1 MKRRDLVAR
10 GPAIATYSH
19 YQEKIVNGRRCIEV
33 LPGFRARSIGARRFA
48 MSAARIRILATGGT
62 IAGSAGSAIERG
74 YRPGQIGVA
83 ELLAAAGRLGLDAGF
98 DGRDIAA
105 IGSQDIGWPQWD
117 TLHREIASA
126 MADASVDGV
135 IVTHGT
141 DTAEETAFLLDLT
154 LPAGKPV
161 VLVGAMRPA
170 DAVGSDGMRN
180 LANAVRL
187 AGDKRA
193 GGRGVLVVMS
203 DQVFAAIDVR
213 KAATGGAEAFRGFP
227 RGPIASVTPTSL
239 DWFGPSDRAGR
250 GARFAWPDA
259 LPKVAILAAY
269 AGMEPDAVSCVLSA
283 GARGLVLAGMGQGN
297 APTPVLAAL
306 AAAGVPVVRSSR
318 VDQGSVDRN
327 LEIDDDALGFVAA
340 RGLGPAKAR
349 ILMQLLLASG
359 ISEPAAMQAEF
370 DRR

>member
-1 MKRRDLVAR
+1 M
-10 GPAIATYSH
+10 GSP
-19 YQEKIVNGRRCIEV
+19 
-33 LPGFRARSIGARRFA
+33 
-48 MSAARIRILATGGT
+48 RIRILATGGT
-62 IAGSAGSAIERG
+62 IAGSAGSALTRG

-83 ELLAAAGRLGLDAGF
+83 ELLAAAGTLGLDAAF
-98 DGRDIAA
+98 DGREIAA

-117 TLHREIASA
+117 ALHSEISA
-126 MADASVDGV
+126 ALADAAVDGV

-180 LANAVRL
+180 LANAVRI
-187 AGDKRA
+187 AGDLQSA
-193 GGRGVLVVMS
+193 GRGVLVVMS

-227 RGPIASVTPTSL
+227 RGSLASVTPTSI
-239 DWFGPSDRAGR
+239 DWFGPPDRAGR
-250 GARFAWPDA
+250 AARFAWPAA
-259 LPKVAILAAY
+259 LPRVAIVSGY
-269 AGMEPDAVSCVLSA
+269 AGMESDAVGCALTG
-283 GARGLVLAGMGQGN
+283 GARGIVLAGLGQGN
-297 APTPVLAAL
+297 APGPVIEAL
-306 AAAGVPVVRSSR
+306 AAASVPVVRSSR

-327 LEIDDDALGFVAA
+327 LEVDDDAFAFIAA

-349 ILMQLLLASG
+349 VLLQVLLATG
-359 ISEPAAMQAEF
+359 IADPAAMQAEF

>member
-1 MKRRDLVAR
+1 MA
-10 GPAIATYSH
+10 
-19 YQEKIVNGRRCIEV
+19 
-33 LPGFRARSIGARRFA
+33 LP
-48 MSAARIRILATGGT
+48 RIRILATGGT
-62 IAGSAGSAIERG
+62 IAGSAGSALERG
-74 YRPGQIGVA
+74 YRPGQIGVT
-83 ELLAAAGRLGLDAGF
+83 ELLATAERLGLDAGF

-105 IGSQDIGWPQWD
+105 IGSQDIGWTEWD
-117 TLHREIASA
+117 ALHREISVAL
-126 MADASVDGV
+126 ADDSVDGV

-180 LANAVRL
+180 LANAVRV
-187 AGDKRA
+187 AGDPA
-193 GGRGVLVVMS
+193 AAGRGVLVVMS

-227 RGPIASVTPTSL
+227 RGALANVTPNSL
-239 DWFGPSDRAGR
+239 DWFGPPDRTGR
-250 GARFAWPDA
+250 KARFAWPSA
-259 LPKVAILAAY
+259 LPQVAILHAY
-269 AGMEPDAVSCVLSA
+269 AGMEADTVGCALGSGDA
-283 GARGLVLAGMGQGN
+283 GIVLAGLGQGN
-297 APTPVLAAL
+297 APGPVIDAL

-327 LEIDDDALGFVAA
+327 LEVDDDRYSFVAA

-349 ILMQLLLASG
+349 ILLQVLLASG
-359 ISEPAAMQAEF
+359 ISGPAAMQEEF

>member
-1 MKRRDLVAR
+1 MER
-10 GPAIATYSH
+10 P
-19 YQEKIVNGRRCIEV
+19 
-33 LPGFRARSIGARRFA
+33 
-48 MSAARIRILATGGT
+48 RIRILATGGT
-62 IAGSAGSAIERG
+62 IAGSAGSATERA

-83 ELLAAAGRLGLDAGF
+83 DLLAAAAGLGLEATF

-117 TLHREIASA
+117 ALHREIVTA
-126 MADASVDGV
+126 MADDAVDGV

-154 LPAGKPV
+154 LPASKPV

-180 LANAVRL
+180 LANAVRV
-187 AGDKRA
+187 AGDPA
-193 GGRGVLVVMS
+193 AAGRGVLVVMS
-203 DQVFAAIDVR
+203 DQVFAAQDVR

-227 RGPIASVTPTSL
+227 RGPIANVTPDSL
-239 DWFGPSDRAGR
+239 DWFGPADRTGR
-250 GARFAWPDA
+250 GARFAWPDM
-259 LPKVAILAAY
+259 LPKVAVLHAY
-269 AGMEPDAVSCVLSA
+269 AGMDADTVGCAL
-283 GARGLVLAGMGQGN
+283 GGGDEGIVLAGMGQGN
-297 APTPVLAAL
+297 APGPVIDAL
-306 AAAGVPVVRSSR
+306 AATALPVVRSSR

-327 LEIDDDALGFVAA
+327 LEVDDDTYGFVAA

-349 ILMQLLLASG
+349 ILLQLCLASG
-359 ISEPAAMQAEF
+359 MRDSARLQDEF

>member
-1 MKRRDLVAR
+1 MTS
-10 GPAIATYSH
+10 P
-19 YQEKIVNGRRCIEV
+19 
-33 LPGFRARSIGARRFA
+33 
-48 MSAARIRILATGGT
+48 RIRILATGGT

-83 ELLAAAGRLGLDAGF
+83 ELLSAAQALGLDARF

-105 IGSQDIGWPQWD
+105 IGSQDIGWAQWNA
-117 TLHREIASA
+117 LHVSIF
-126 MADASVDGV
+126 DALLDDETDGI

-180 LANAVRL
+180 LSNAVRV
-187 AGDKRA
+187 AGDELA
-193 GGRGVLVVMS
+193 AGRGVLVVMS

-227 RGPIASVTPTSL
+227 RGPIANVTPTSL
-239 DWFGPSDRAGR
+239 DWFGPPDRTGR
-250 GARFAWPDA
+250 GARFAWPDG
-259 LPKVAILAAY
+259 LPRVSILTAY
-269 AGMEPDAVSCVLSA
+269 AGMEAAAVHCALSG
-283 GARGLVLAGMGQGN
+283 GAQGLVLAGLGQGN
-297 APTPVLAAL
+297 APTPVLDAL
-306 AAAGVPVVRSSR
+306 AQAGVPVVRSSR

-327 LEIDDDALGFVAA
+327 LEVDDDALGFVAA

-349 ILMQLLLASG
+349 ILLQVLLANG
-359 ISEPAAMQAEF
+359 IADPVCMQAEF